1 MALPEGFE
9 PYVTTARRYYFT
21 RERDRRRTGL
31 DAAADCFRAFRL
43 GQPGTELP
51 ADLPGRGCLVAA
63 GVLAVEEVQG
73 AGPDELVGL
82 GLPRSVAEALITFL
96 EAP

>member
-9 PYVTTARRYYFT
+9 PYVTTPRRYYFT
-21 RERDRRRTGL
+21 RERDRRHLGL
-31 DAAADCFRAFRL
+31 DGAADCFRAFRL
-43 GQPGTELP
+43 AQPGTALP
-51 ADLPGRGCLVAA
+51 ADLPGRSYLVAA

-82 GLPRSVAEALITFL
+82 GLPRPLAEALITVL

>member
-1 MALPEGFE
+1 MALPEGFA

-21 RERDRRRTGL
+21 RERDRRRMGL
-31 DAAADCFRAFRL
+31 DAAADCFRASRL
-43 GQPGTELP
+43 GQPGTALP
-51 ADLPGRGCLVAA
+51 ADLPGRAYLVTA

-82 GLPRSVAEALITFL
+82 GLPRNVAEALIAFL